1 MPPNIDFG
9 TPIILFDSHP
19 SEQESYLT
27 SYWTSFKSTMKTA
40 FTGDVP
46 KFHNP
51 GTLRVIWFCNDGA
64 KGIKDYELHEYM
76 KVRDSFDSL
85 LELPEVRRVVIMGY
99 SGQNPY
105 VLQGREGGGKWN
117 DKADKLESEM
127 ERMKAEAWKAREEQ
141 RLTATG
147 KGERE
152 RERYNMYVRM

>member
-1 MPPNIDFG
+1 
-9 TPIILFDSHP
+9 
-19 SEQESYLT
+19 
-27 SYWTSFKSTMKTA
+27 
-40 FTGDVP
+40 
-46 KFHNP
+46 
-51 GTLRVIWFCNDGA
+51 
-64 KGIKDYELHEYM
+64 
-76 KVRDSFDSL
+76 
-85 LELPEVRRVVIMGY
+85 MGY

-152 RERYNMYVRM
+152 RERYREADNSKEGRTGKVLDIEDVINRSDELEVRKLREQEERSWREHKEGDGLLDEFV